1 MIKSSTKF
9 YQIESKSMLKRS
21 YIMTEWALFQECK
34 DSSTGYAG
42 WSTGMTRKDGM
53 GREVGGEFRMADSCQ
68 CITKTTTIL

>member
-1 MIKSSTKF
+1 
-9 YQIESKSMLKRS
+9 
-21 YIMTEWALFQECK
+21 MTEWALFQECK

-42 WSTGMTRKDGM
+42 WSTGMTRRDGM